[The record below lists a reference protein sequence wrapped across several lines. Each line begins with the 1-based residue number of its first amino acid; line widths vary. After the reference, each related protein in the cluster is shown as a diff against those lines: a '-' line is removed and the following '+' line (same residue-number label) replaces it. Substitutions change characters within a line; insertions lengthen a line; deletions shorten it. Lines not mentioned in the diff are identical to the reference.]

1 MSQSPT
7 SRTLQ
12 ECRRRGWIAQV
23 VERRIPG
30 KWITLDLFGCIDI
43 VAVTPATDS
52 KPGETIGI
60 QACIGGD
67 HATRLKK
74 SLAEPRLSAW
84 LGAGNRFEVWSWDK
98 QGKAGKRKVWML
110 REEAVGG

>member
-23 VERRIPG
+23 VEQTIPHTFI
-30 KWITLDLFGCIDI
+30 KRDLFGIIDI
-43 VAVTPATDS
+43 IAITD
-52 KPGETIGI
+52 KGTLGI
-60 QACIGGD
+60 QATSGNN
-67 HATRLKK
+67 HASRVTK

-84 LGAGNRFEVWSWDK
+84 LGAGNRFEVWSWAK